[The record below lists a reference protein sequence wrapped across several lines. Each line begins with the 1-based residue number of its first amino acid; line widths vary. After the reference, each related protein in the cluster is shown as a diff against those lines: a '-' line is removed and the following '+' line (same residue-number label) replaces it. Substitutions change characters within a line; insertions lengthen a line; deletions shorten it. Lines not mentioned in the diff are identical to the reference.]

1 MFTASLNNPLLSDA
15 VIPTPY
21 RINFTVSGAPISFE
35 LFPANADN
43 EPMLYED
50 ILIPAGAVTNS
61 SIIGLEGRT
70 VFTETSGTGTVGQV
84 VTLDTN
90 PVIYDSV
97 RVYVDGVQWEK
108 VDFFTDSNPRR
119 EFRLEFDST
128 WTAFVIF
135 GNNTAGL
142 IPTNGSV
149 IRVVY
154 RTGGGTVGN
163 IVSGAVEAQTVTRIT
178 NVPYPVPVAF
188 RNYTRGD
195 FGFDGDTINDIRQK
209 LPAWTRAQNRAV
221 TALDYKTLT
230 DQFATPYQGQIG
242 KSTAVLRNYGC
253 AGNIIDLY
261 ILARD
266 GVNGLKE
273 ANADLQNSLNR
284 YLNTV
289 QMFTDFVCLRDGQII
304 FVDISIDIVSD
315 RLYRKFEEELRIKV
329 QRRIDA
335 FFAISNWEYGESLKE
350 IDITQT
356 LSDLREFTSIDVTFV
371 TNDPNNGGSLVTTKF
386 YEIIRPDTV
395 TVNFTYN

>member
-1 MFTASLNNPLLSDA
+1 
-15 VIPTPY
+15 
-21 RINFTVSGAPISFE
+21 
-35 LFPANADN
+35 
-43 EPMLYED
+43 
-50 ILIPAGAVTNS
+50 
-61 SIIGLEGRT
+61 
-70 VFTETSGTGTVGQV
+70 V